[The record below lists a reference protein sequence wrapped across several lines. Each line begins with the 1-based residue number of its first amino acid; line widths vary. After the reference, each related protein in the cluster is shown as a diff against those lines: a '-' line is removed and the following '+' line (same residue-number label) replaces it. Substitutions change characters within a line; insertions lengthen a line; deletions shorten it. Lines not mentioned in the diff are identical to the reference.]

1 MTDNPQGSDIFN
13 QFFELQPEE
22 AKAPDPDLEAEEEVE
37 AEEESEPTEP
47 EAETETETEAEEE
60 ESEKK
65 YSIKAAGEM
74 HDLTIDELIEYA
86 QKGIG
91 FNRNSEAKAKE
102 HRQAMAEV
110 EEIRKQASEEYAKAA
125 SYLDILG
132 ESKAGKEHLAYLQE
146 YDLPE
151 YKRITALQDEVKAQ
165 ADSIKQNQINDAIGL
180 LEERFPSEWAKTD
193 TRAKLLGEA
202 GAFFES
208 LGLSKE
214 AAAKILDGVTYV
226 AAVKA
231 YRYDKLMQEAEKTKA
246 APVPKKTVKTPVPAK
261 AKGPTSISEID
272 PMAEWFPNLK

>member
-13 QFFELQPEE
+13 QFFEQQPEETPAPEPEKVEEVEEEIEATETEDAQPEE
-22 AKAPDPDLEAEEEVE
+22 AAPEEVE
-37 AEEESEPTEP
+37 
-47 EAETETETEAEEE
+47 EA
-60 ESEKK
+60 EKK

-132 ESKAGKEHLAYLQE
+132 ESKAGKEHLEYLQE

-151 YKRITALQDEVKAQ
+151 YKRIKALQDEVKAQ
-165 ADSIKQNQINDAIGL
+165 ADNLKQQQINDAIGL

-208 LGLSKE
+208 LGISKD

-246 APVPKKTVKTPVPAK
+246 APVPKKTVKTQVPAK
-261 AKGPTSISEID
+261 AKGPTSISDID
-272 PMAEWFPNLK
+272 PMAEWFPNLN